1 MNEDGA
7 GLTLALWQGA
17 SVQGDCARAFA
28 AIGRAAAAA
37 GAAGA
42 SAIVFP
48 ELFTSGYERD
58 DLPALALTRDQIA
71 ARLAPLA
78 IVAGCAIVTGYP
90 ERLDDGIANSAI
102 CIGANGRLLAN
113 HRKIQ
118 LYGETEADRF
128 QPGDSYTTFDLA
140 GRRAAMLIC
149 YDVEFAPHVAALR
162 DLGVDLILVPTANM
176 RPFEHVGRHVVP
188 AMAANHGLCIVYA
201 NYCGQEAHLSFYG
214 GSSITGADGQVLA
227 QAGAGPCLLV
237 AALPAQHD
245 PALLSTQ
252 ARDLRQIAK
261 PVQLR
266 GGA

>member
-1 MNEDGA
+1 MKEDGA
-7 GLTLALWQGA
+7 GLTLALWQGP
-17 SVQGDCARAFA
+17 SVEGDCARAFA
-28 AIGRAAAAA
+28 AIGRAATAA

-42 SAIVFP
+42 AVIVFP

-58 DLPALALTRDQIA
+58 DLPELALTQDQIA

-90 ERLDDGIANSAI
+90 EQLPDGIANSAI

-118 LYGETEADRF
+118 LYGGAEAERF
-128 QPGDSYTTFDLA
+128 LPGDSYTIFDLA

-162 DLGVDLILVPTANM
+162 DQGVELILVPTANM

-188 AMAANHGLCIVYA
+188 AMAANHALSIVYA

-227 QAGAGPCLLV
+227 RAGAGPCLLI
-237 AALPAQHD
+237 ASLAQHD
-245 PALLSTQ
+245 PAVLSTQ
-252 ARDLRQIAK
+252 ARDLRVIAT
-261 PVQLR
+261 PVQT
-266 GGA
+266 GPGA